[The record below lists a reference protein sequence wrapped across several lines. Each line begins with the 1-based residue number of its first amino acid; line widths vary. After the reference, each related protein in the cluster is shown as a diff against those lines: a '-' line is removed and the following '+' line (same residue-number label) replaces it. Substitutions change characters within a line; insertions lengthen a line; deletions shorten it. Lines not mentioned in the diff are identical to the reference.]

1 MQLLKSPFRLWAAVV
16 LLAASGCAVAFQP
29 EEYRLMQTSRYSELE
44 KLMESRIQQ
53 PSSTT
58 TAQLFFLCYS
68 YSKLKKYN
76 KLFPCLDQLEGNIQ
90 KGDSHVFFF
99 DFSSAPHLL
108 RAEAAIEL
116 GNYSQ
121 AIQQATKGYDLVV
134 KRDASR
140 QFKIYSLT
148 ALGLS
153 YAFNGER
160 TEAQKYARLL
170 EEVGTHYPFN
180 ALETDKLIGLAK
192 IFMALGEFDK
202 SLAAIKRDEGGAAF
216 RALTDVISGAALT
229 GDTLW
234 AYNQLPKAFILNK
247 SLLETGRVKEAKEGY
262 DGLLKR
268 PEIKVNGDIY
278 WMILFDRGRIAQQEG
293 KLKEAAEFFEQAIEI
308 IEQQRSTINT
318 EANKIGYVGDKQKV
332 YHRLIAALLSD
343 GQHAKAFEYVE
354 RSKSR
359 ALVDLLASK
368 KDFAIREGDEQQV
381 RSMLTQLE
389 TAEAERRVQETTP
402 DIDRANR
409 RGSLDIQMKQA
420 LKTSAPELASLVTV
434 TALSAR
440 AIRSY
445 LKADEILVE
454 YYYYG
459 EDLDVF
465 VSTNDT
471 LKAVQLDGSK
481 LITEIEQF
489 RASLQEPR
497 SREYLR
503 LSQNLYQRLIRPI
516 EPMLD
521 KPNLILVPHGML
533 HYLPFNALNAGSDYL
548 IDRYSIR
555 ILPSASVTNYLK
567 DRKIHKS
574 REVLALGNPDLDDP
588 RFNLRYAQEE
598 AAAIAKEFPQ
608 AKLLLRREATET
620 AFKRLSAGFSYVHFA
635 THGFFESASPLNS
648 GLFLAKDSEN
658 DGLLTVDE
666 LYSLRLD
673 ADLVTL
679 SACETGLGKINS
691 GDDVVGLARGFLYAG
706 SNTIMASL
714 WQVEDR
720 ATAYLMTEFYSNLK
734 KNNKRDAL
742 REAQLATKKQYEHP
756 FFWAAF
762 QLTGMAD

>member
-1 MQLLKSPFRLWAAVV
+1 MSDFLKVLTLALLVAVG
-16 LLAASGCAVAFQP
+16 GCAVALQP
-29 EEYRLMQTSRYSELE
+29 EEYRLLQASRYSELE
-44 KLMESRIQQ
+44 KLMESQIPT
-53 PSSTT
+53 PSSAR
-58 TAQLFFLCYS
+58 TAKLFHLCYA

-76 KLFPCLDQLEGNIQ
+76 KLFPCLDQLERNIQ

-121 AIQQATKGYDLVV
+121 AVQEATKGYDLVV

-160 TEAQKYARLL
+160 REAEKYAQLL

-180 ALETDKLIGLAK
+180 ALETDKLIGRAK

-216 RALTDVISGAALT
+216 RALTDVITGAALT

-247 SLLETGRVKEAKEGY
+247 SLLETGQVKEAKEGY
-262 DGLLKR
+262 DGLLSR
-268 PEIKVNGDIY
+268 PEIKVNGDVY

-293 KLKEAAEFFEQAIEI
+293 NLKEAAEFFKQAVEVIER
-308 IEQQRSTINT
+308 QRSTINT

-332 YHRLIAALLSD
+332 YHQLIAALLSD
-343 GQHAKAFEYVE
+343 GQHTKAFEYVE

-368 KDFAIREGDEQQV
+368 KDFAIRETNEQQV
-381 RSMLTQLE
+381 RSLLTELE
-389 TAEAERRVQETTP
+389 TLEAQAKVQETTSAP
-402 DIDRANR
+402 GQVEQR
-409 RGSLDIQMKQA
+409 RFLDIQIRDK

-440 AIRSY
+440 EIQSY
-445 LKADEILVE
+445 LQADEILVE

-459 EDLDVF
+459 EDLHVF

-497 SREYLR
+497 SQEYLR
-503 LSQNLYQRLIRPI
+503 LSQNLYRRLIRPI

-574 REVLALGNPDLDDP
+574 QEVLALGNPDLDDP

-598 AAAIAKEFPQ
+598 ATAIAKEFPQ

-620 AFKRLSAGFSYVHFA
+620 AFKKLSAGFSHLHFA
-635 THGFFESASPLNS
+635 THGFFESAAPLNS

-666 LYSLRLD
+666 LYSLHLD

-691 GDDVVGLARGFLYAG
+691 GDDVVGLSRGFLYAG
-706 SNTIMASL
+706 SNTILASL

-720 ATAYLMTEFYSNLK
+720 ATSYLMTEFYSNLK